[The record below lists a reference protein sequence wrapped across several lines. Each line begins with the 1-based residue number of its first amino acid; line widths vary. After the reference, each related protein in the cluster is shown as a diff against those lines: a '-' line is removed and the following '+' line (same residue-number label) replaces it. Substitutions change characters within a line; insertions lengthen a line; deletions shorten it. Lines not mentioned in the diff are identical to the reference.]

1 MLPLSIDT
9 DFSFEKYYFQCFI
22 FALKMLTLSTISL
35 PFYFISIEKRVEG
48 V

>member
-22 FALKMLTLSTISL
+22 FALKLVSLSIISL
-35 PFYFISIEKRVEG
+35 LFYFISIEKRVEG